1 MDPDHIIPF
10 AAIGEVGR
18 AIDGID
24 SKSELA
30 HRIML
35 TNLIRLLGA
44 IKTQKHNRRIRTHPT
59 QVILPFSPN
68 HGIFGNDGLY
78 AESKIGLEGLLNKW
92 WSEDWNSYLCLCGTI
107 IGWTRGTALMTG
119 NDVLAAGVEETGM
132 KTFSKTEMALQVA
145 GLMSSPI
152 ASYCELEPLIA
163 DISGGMASHSSLST
177 LLVQLQEGVNSMSET
192 RRAILKEQTL
202 DKEVITGSS
211 SVNAPR
217 NLNRRARIELDEPSL
232 PDYESKIA
240 PLAAQLEGMVDLDR
254 VVVVVGFGETGKP
267 QNSAFVYNQSTNCQ
281 NKDRTGTAEHDGK
294 WRSRVI
300 SLWKVAS
307 SWHG

>member
-1 MDPDHIIPF
+1 
-10 AAIGEVGR
+10 
-18 AIDGID
+18 
-24 SKSELA
+24 
-30 HRIML
+30 
-35 TNLIRLLGA
+35 
-44 IKTQKHNRRIRTHPT
+44 
-59 QVILPFSPN
+59 
-68 HGIFGNDGLY
+68 
-78 AESKIGLEGLLNKW
+78 
-92 WSEDWNSYLCLCGTI
+92 
-107 IGWTRGTALMTG
+107 
-119 NDVLAAGVEETGM
+119 
-132 KTFSKTEMALQVA
+132 
-145 GLMSSPI
+145 MSSPI

-211 SVNAPR
+211 SVKTTR

-281 NKDRTGTAEHDGK
+281 NKDHTGTAEHDGK
-294 WRSRVI
+294 WKNRAI

-307 SWHG
+307 SWRG